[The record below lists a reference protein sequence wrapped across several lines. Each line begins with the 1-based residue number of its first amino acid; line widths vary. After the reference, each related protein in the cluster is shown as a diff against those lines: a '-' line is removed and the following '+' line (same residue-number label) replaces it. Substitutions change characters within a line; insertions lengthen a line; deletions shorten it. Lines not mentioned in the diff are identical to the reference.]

1 MSSNNKPICV
11 NHGKW
16 TFPILGCMSCWK
28 GCHWAYESAD
38 IVSLEFVSTW
48 IMRITPLKYSW
59 GEQKSIRRLFIKTS
73 CSISAWRPAPCI
85 VPLDFLG
92 MLFFPPPLRSP
103 LHSPQVLEPT
113 HLWLMA
119 TAAHVWA
126 GQGPPEPCAALCPPC
141 CIHCW
146 GSAGALQCANL
157 KSALRKTEGCFSLK
171 WAVSEHLCQPACM
184 KWNSGVVST
193 QPNWIYLQ
201 VLKAWVVLG
210 L

>member
-38 IVSLEFVSTW
+38 IVSVEFVSTW

-92 MLFFPPPLRSP
+92 MLFPPPPLRSP
-103 LHSPQVLEPT
+103 LLSPQVLEPT

-126 GQGPPEPCAALCPPC
+126 GQGPPEPCAALCPPWSS
-141 CIHCW
+141 I
-146 GSAGALQCANL
+146 AGAQQVHCSVQIWNL
-157 KSALRKTEGCFSLK
+157 LWGKPRGVFPQNELFLSISASQL
-171 WAVSEHLCQPACM
+171 A
-184 KWNSGVVST
+184 WNGIQGWYQRS
-193 QPNWIYLQ
+193 QIEYIYRC
-201 VLKAWVVLG
+201 WRLG
-210 L
+210 LF